1 MKIYVVYDSPLDGIG
16 DEWTEC
22 PTFDKEEAIEQAKRT
37 WNHLTSLE
45 QKKRHVYV
53 GVHRASIQED
63 DPRTA
68 EQIMSDLIDSDAWP
82 FDHDVIE
89 IK

>member
-1 MKIYVVYDSPLDGIG
+1 MKIYVVYDAPLGETG
-16 DEWTEC
+16 DEWTDN

-37 WNHLTSLE
+37 WERLTSRE
-45 QKKRHVYV
+45 QSKRHVYV
-53 GVHRASIQED
+53 GVHRVSIPGD
-63 DPRTA
+63 DARTA
-68 EQIMSDLIDSDAWP
+68 EQIMNDMIDADTWP